1 MSYGNAKHYY
11 IYWTAKRAVMELN
24 TGKNK
29 ECAQD
34 RMAGETRMIRRA
46 SSSPLSP
53 SIDPSLFHSRLKS
66 YLFQYSFTPHSL
78 QSSTHKTSDFA
89 DSEFFLISYA
99 ERFLV

>member
-66 YLFQYSFTPHSL
+66 YLFHHTVFSL
-78 QSSTHKTSDFA
+78 QLTKRLTLRTLNFS
-89 DSEFFLISYA
+89 
-99 ERFLV
+99 